1 MKLTLDKE
9 TQAPEAGRDLDK
21 AIAEL
26 MGYQV
31 IETDECHGIDNFWLS
46 KDGQN
51 VYKDEKL
58 GFALDLPCYST
69 EIRAAWSVLE
79 YLAETGH
86 WASTV
91 HFEPN
96 LNFYRVDMHAG
107 DLNCP
112 HRKPY
117 DPKDGHGNSE
127 VMDWDGTSA
136 PHAICLAA
144 LKTTRPQ
151 IVPPWNATVTDQ

>member
-1 MKLTLDKE
+1 MIGMLEQIFVGGTP
-9 TQAPEAGRDLDK
+9 AAGRDLDK

-31 IETDECHGIDNFWLS
+31 IETDACSGIDNFWLS

-51 VYKDEKL
+51 VWSDEH
-58 GFALDLPCYST
+58 GFEQELLCYST
-69 EIRAAWSVLE
+69 DITAAWSVVDW
-79 YLAETGH
+79 LAKTGH
-86 WASTV
+86 WAATV
-91 HFEPN
+91 HSEPT
-96 LNFYRVDMHAG
+96 LDFFRVDLRAG

-112 HRKPY
+112 HNKPY
-117 DPKDGHGNSE
+117 DPKDGHGNSK

-144 LKTTRPQ
+144 LKTIRPE
-151 IVPPWNATVTDQ
+151 VVAPWGQSS

>member
-9 TQAPEAGRDLDK
+9 TQTPEAGRDLDK

-31 IETDECHGIDNFWLS
+31 IETDECNGFDNFWLS

-51 VYKDEKL
+51 VFKDEND
-58 GFALDLPCYST
+58 FEEELPCYST
-69 EIRAAWSVLE
+69 EIKAAWSVLE

-96 LNFYRVDMHAG
+96 LDFYRVDMHAG

-112 HRKPY
+112 HKKAY

-136 PHAICLAA
+136 PHAICLCA
-144 LKTTRPQ
+144 LKTTRPR
-151 IVPPWNATVTDQ
+151 IVPPWGQQS

>member
-1 MKLTLDKE
+1 MELTFDKD
-9 TQAPEAGRDLDK
+9 TGAPEPGRDLDK

-31 IETDECHGIDNFWLS
+31 IETDECNGFDNFWLS

-51 VYKDEKL
+51 VFKDEND
-58 GFALDLPCYST
+58 FEEELPCYST
-69 EIRAAWSVLE
+69 EIKAAWSVLE

-86 WASTV
+86 WTSTV
-91 HFEPN
+91 HFEPDKE
-96 LNFYRVDMHAG
+96 FYRVDMRAG

-112 HRKPY
+112 HKKPY
-117 DPKDGHGNSE
+117 DPKDGHGNSSI
-127 VMDWDGTSA
+127 MDWDGTSA

-144 LKTTRPQ
+144 LKTVRPAV
-151 IVPPWNATVTDQ
+151 VPPWGQQS